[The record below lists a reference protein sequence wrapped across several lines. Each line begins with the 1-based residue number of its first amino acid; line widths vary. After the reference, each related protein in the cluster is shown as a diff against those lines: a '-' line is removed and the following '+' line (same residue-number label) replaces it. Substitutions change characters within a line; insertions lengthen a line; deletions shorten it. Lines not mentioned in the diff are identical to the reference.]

1 MQINKISL
9 YDYLG
14 KSAGRDL
21 GKQVAEYAKIK
32 NSKCETR
39 HISNVK
45 YTGHIML
52 YDKEFLDEFFK
63 VREIMIPPTT
73 IDYTEINT
81 QLMEDSFKESEK
93 IF

>member
-1 MQINKISL
+1 MQTNKISL

-32 NSKCETR
+32 NSKYETR

-52 YDKEFLDEFFK
+52 YDKEFLDEFFTVQK
-63 VREIMIPPTT
+63 FFQTPSV
-73 IDYTEINT
+73 DYTEINT
-81 QLMEDSFKESEK
+81 ALTEDSFKESEK